1 MSAYVVYLDHEHARI
16 YKMIPGAQ
24 EEVKMD
30 RREIRHHQNNEQKK
44 RSNEGPF
51 FHEVAEELKGAA
63 EILVVGHGTAKQ
75 EFVHHLENH
84 HHDALAKKVVG
95 VETADKPT
103 DNQVLA
109 LARKFFKKQH
119 LFS

>member
-1 MSAYVVYLDHEHARI
+1 MSAFVVYMDHEHAKI
-16 YKMIPGAQ
+16 FKLNPEGQ
-24 EEVKMD
+24 DQVKMD
-30 RREIRHHQNNEQKK
+30 RHEIRHHKNNEGEKH
-44 RSNEGPF
+44 SD
-51 FHEVAEELKGAA
+51 HEKFYHSVANELKAA
-63 EILVVGHGTAKQ
+63 TEILVIGHGTAKQ

-84 HHDALAKKVVG
+84 HHADVAKKVVG
-95 VETADKPT
+95 VETVDHPT